1 MFLSHKYKFLYI
13 RTRRTGST
21 SFLHMSLPYFSKQDG
36 DIHLLKNP
44 PKQDPLKE
52 FWSVQSL
59 LDLKIID
66 EKILKTYFIFAFE
79 RDMITKT
86 ISHFYQSHPIYG
98 CCFTC
103 YLKRGEFPID
113 TPFYTLADTGKNVLK
128 YTAKYENYQK
138 EIEFIWK
145 RCFRRAPPEVLLHMS
160 QSKEKKEN
168 MKVLH
173 YDQKEYNT

>member
-1 MFLSHKYKFLYI
+1 M
-13 RTRRTGST
+13 T
-21 SFLHMSLPYFSKQDG
+21 LPYYSEEHG
-36 DIHLLKNP
+36 DIHILKNP

-66 EKILKTYFIFAFE
+66 ENILKTYFIFTFE

-86 ISHFYQSHPIYG
+86 ISHYHQSHPVYG
-98 CCFTC
+98 CCFSC

-113 TPFYTLADTGKNVLK
+113 TPYYTLSDTGKSVLH
-128 YTAKYENYQK
+128 YTAKFENFES
-138 EIEFIWK
+138 EIKFLWK
-145 RCFRRAPPEVLLHMS
+145 KLFREDPPKLIPHLAKS
-160 QSKEKKEN
+160 NEKIEN

-173 YDQKEYNT
+173 NDEKTYNR